1 MDSKISNPR
10 SLGKEDLIKS
20 LPKLDVKDENE
31 NININSTDS
40 QTRTP
45 PSLPSPTSLPYLN
58 SQKEISTDLQ
68 QKQIDNN
75 TGVLPT
81 QNNITNNNSSK
92 KEDSTVKTAEKND
105 RSSTSPV
112 SGNTGTPTAA
122 TASSESSSTT
132 SSLLQRSSSTVNL
145 TTNIISPK
153 LSQAKLSTNP
163 RNTPS
168 TSTNNIASLAMNTSS
183 SSTNSV
189 VPTLSRNTSSYNNNK
204 KPLKLYILNSFNEE
218 NFLQILRIILASIYL
233 FLIILTIPLA
243 FEIGG
248 VNCGLSYSI
257 TILLLYFF
265 LATLRV
271 LKYHRIISSF
281 IYYLQHLLLPSILFM
296 FLTLFQKNNLNG
308 STNTVNGVINDIPG
322 SNLESEIMNTDTIFK
337 KIWWNI
343 IIKAWKIFLIN
354 STPLFTILEGF
365 CSLLSIQAIGQ
376 MSKWLIKHRSDTWS
390 IINLIASA
398 CVLSACL
405 FFVVKIYVA
414 PIDLQNIGFMS
425 ASLLGSAFTCTGFIT
440 IFGIYTGKG
449 SPLECSLMF
458 AYIVKCSYDLFPEL
472 SERNVDS
479 LFKFIMDEF
488 KKMDYQANN
497 LNKDFINSVSNLFSH
512 HNANNIVSNK
522 LVDNTSKLLVNNDNL
537 NYTLNNFNYKNL
549 FSYDFIKNL
558 IKSIW
563 FKFINRNP
571 NLLII
576 EKKNIEKYSNKV
588 SDIFFN
594 IILKFITEN
603 FPRSFES
610 LYDFL
615 KLAAN
620 NLTVPIILTLAYRI
634 GVFFAATKIIP
645 ILQPS
650 SSFSNNKFHHNSS
663 NNSSP
668 LNSVPSSPV
677 IDSPF
682 RDVNGN
688 GNGGNSNNGIG
699 ISSLRDKHY
708 VESDS
713 DEMMSNSPPSSS
725 LSLTELG
732 NSSKSVNE
740 SGGLFNSPT
749 NNRSKKLKRR
759 SLKKKSKSSAN
770 FNNNNYNG
778 HNGNANINNKKKKEL
793 DQSTS
798 SRLIYLYSPCI
809 IIAVYTNLMIQYN
822 DELDTQNHIWN
833 WLNYKFF
840 NLTNINTT
848 NDSTY
853 VQSWQFWNWVNI
865 FTVLSLYFLELISY
879 DPHDSSLT
887 DHWKG

>member
-1 MDSKISNPR
+1 MDSKISNST
-10 SLGKEDLIKS
+10 SLGKDDLLKS
-20 LPKLDVKDENE
+20 LPKLDVKIE
-31 NININSTDS
+31 NIDS
-40 QTRTP
+40 ETKSQTP
-45 PSLPSPTSLPYLN
+45 PSLPSPNSLPNLN
-58 SQKEISTDLQ
+58 SQKENDTNSK
-68 QKQIDNN
+68 KQIDNN
-75 TGVLPT
+75 SVLPI
-81 QNNITNNNSSK
+81 QNNNSIK
-92 KEDSTVKTAEKND
+92 QEDSTVKTSSKND
-105 RSSTSPV
+105 RSSPSPV
-112 SGNTGTPTAA
+112 SGNTGTSTTAA
-122 TASSESSSTT
+122 ASSDSSSPT

-153 LSQAKLSTNP
+153 LAQTKSTTNS
-163 RNTPS
+163 RITPS
-168 TSTNNIASLAMNTSS
+168 TSTNNIASLAMNNSS

-189 VPTLSRNTSSYNNNK
+189 VPTPSRNANNNNNSK
-204 KPLKLYILNSFNEE
+204 KPLKFYKLSSFNEE

-257 TILLLYFF
+257 TILILYFF

-308 STNTVNGVINDIPG
+308 GGTTTGNGLINDNTV
-322 SNLESEIMNTDTIFK
+322 SNFESDIMNTDTIFK

-512 HNANNIVSNK
+512 HNSNNIVNNK
-522 LVDNTSKLLVNNDNL
+522 LIDNTNKLLINNDNL
-537 NYTLNNFNYKNL
+537 NLTLNNFNYKNL

-650 SSFSNNKFHHNSS
+650 SSFSKNKFHHNSS

-668 LNSVPSSPV
+668 LNSVPSSP
-677 IDSPF
+677 ILESPF
-682 RDVNGN
+682 RDGK
-688 GNGGNSNNGIG
+688 GNSGNSSNGIG
-699 ISSLRDKHY
+699 ISSLRDKQY
-708 VESDS
+708 AESDS

-725 LSLTELG
+725 LSLIELG
-732 NSSKSVNE
+732 NSSKSVNGSGGI

-749 NNRSKKLKRR
+749 NNRSKRLKKK
-759 SLKKKSKSSAN
+759 SLKKKSKNSTNS
-770 FNNNNYNG
+770 NNNNNN
-778 HNGNANINNKKKKEL
+778 NGNNSNGNDTNNKKKKEL

-822 DELDTQNHIWN
+822 DELDTQNHFWN

-840 NLTNINTT
+840 NLTNINTI

-865 FTVLSLYFLELISY
+865 FTVLFLYFLELISN

>member
-1 MDSKISNPR
+1 MDSKISNST
-10 SLGKEDLIKS
+10 SLGKDDLLKS
-20 LPKLDVKDENE
+20 LPKLDVKIE
-31 NININSTDS
+31 NIDS
-40 QTRTP
+40 ETKSQTP
-45 PSLPSPTSLPYLN
+45 PSLPSPNSLPNLN
-58 SQKEISTDLQ
+58 SQKENDTNSK
-68 QKQIDNN
+68 KQIDNN
-75 TGVLPT
+75 SVLPI
-81 QNNITNNNSSK
+81 QNNNSIK
-92 KEDSTVKTAEKND
+92 QEDSTVKTSSKND
-105 RSSTSPV
+105 RSSPSPV
-112 SGNTGTPTAA
+112 SGNTGTSTTAA
-122 TASSESSSTT
+122 ASSDSSSPT

-153 LSQAKLSTNP
+153 LAQTKSTTNS
-163 RNTPS
+163 RITPS
-168 TSTNNIASLAMNTSS
+168 TSTNNIASLAMNNSS

-189 VPTLSRNTSSYNNNK
+189 VPTPSRNANNNNNSK
-204 KPLKLYILNSFNEE
+204 KPLKFYKLSSFNEE

-257 TILLLYFF
+257 TILILYFF

-308 STNTVNGVINDIPG
+308 GGTTTGNGLINDNTV
-322 SNLESEIMNTDTIFK
+322 SNFESDIMNTDTIFK

-425 ASLLGSAFTCTGFIT
+425 ASLLGSAFTCIGFIT

-512 HNANNIVSNK
+512 HNSNNIVNNK
-522 LVDNTSKLLVNNDNL
+522 LIDNTNKLLINNDNL
-537 NYTLNNFNYKNL
+537 NLTLNNFNYKNL

-650 SSFSNNKFHHNSS
+650 SSFSKNKFHHNSS

-668 LNSVPSSPV
+668 LNSVPSSP
-677 IDSPF
+677 ILESPF
-682 RDVNGN
+682 RDGN
-688 GNGGNSNNGIG
+688 GNSGNSSNGIG
-699 ISSLRDKHY
+699 ISSLRDKQY
-708 VESDS
+708 AESDS

-725 LSLTELG
+725 LSLIELG
-732 NSSKSVNE
+732 NSSKSVNGSGGI

-749 NNRSKKLKRR
+749 NNRSKRLKKK
-759 SLKKKSKSSAN
+759 SLKKKSKNSTNS
-770 FNNNNYNG
+770 NNNNNN
-778 HNGNANINNKKKKEL
+778 NGNNSNGNDTNNKKKKEL

-822 DELDTQNHIWN
+822 DELDTQNHFWN

-840 NLTNINTT
+840 NLTNINTI

-865 FTVLSLYFLELISY
+865 FTVLFLYFLELISN

>member
-1 MDSKISNPR
+1 MDSKISNST
-10 SLGKEDLIKS
+10 SLGKDDLLKS
-20 LPKLDVKDENE
+20 LPKLDVKIE
-31 NININSTDS
+31 NIDS
-40 QTRTP
+40 ETKSQTP
-45 PSLPSPTSLPYLN
+45 PSLPSPNSLPNLN
-58 SQKEISTDLQ
+58 SQKENDTNSK
-68 QKQIDNN
+68 KQIDNN
-75 TGVLPT
+75 SVLPI
-81 QNNITNNNSSK
+81 QNNNSIK
-92 KEDSTVKTAEKND
+92 QEDSTVKTSSKND
-105 RSSTSPV
+105 RSSPSPV
-112 SGNTGTPTAA
+112 SGNTGTSTTAA
-122 TASSESSSTT
+122 ASSDSSSPTP
-132 SSLLQRSSSTVNL
+132 SLLQRSSSTVNL

-153 LSQAKLSTNP
+153 LAQTKSTTNS
-163 RNTPS
+163 RITPS
-168 TSTNNIASLAMNTSS
+168 TSTNNIASLAMNNSS

-189 VPTLSRNTSSYNNNK
+189 VPTPSRNANNNNNSK
-204 KPLKLYILNSFNEE
+204 KPLKFYKLSSFNEE

-257 TILLLYFF
+257 TILILYFF

-308 STNTVNGVINDIPG
+308 GGTTTGNGLINDNTV
-322 SNLESEIMNTDTIFK
+322 SNFESDIMNTDTIFK

-512 HNANNIVSNK
+512 HNSNNIVNNK
-522 LVDNTSKLLVNNDNL
+522 LIDNTNKLLINNDNL
-537 NYTLNNFNYKNL
+537 NLTLNNFNYKNL

-650 SSFSNNKFHHNSS
+650 SSFSKNKFHHNSS

-668 LNSVPSSPV
+668 LNSVPSSP
-677 IDSPF
+677 ILESPF
-682 RDVNGN
+682 RDGN
-688 GNGGNSNNGIG
+688 GNSGNSSNGIG
-699 ISSLRDKHY
+699 SSLRDKQY
-708 VESDS
+708 AESDS

-725 LSLTELG
+725 LSLIELG
-732 NSSKSVNE
+732 NSSKSVNGSGGI

-749 NNRSKKLKRR
+749 NNRSKRLKKK
-759 SLKKKSKSSAN
+759 SLKKKSKNSTNS
-770 FNNNNYNG
+770 NNNNNN
-778 HNGNANINNKKKKEL
+778 NGNNSNGNDTNNKKKKEL

-822 DELDTQNHIWN
+822 DELDTQNHFWN

-840 NLTNINTT
+840 NLTNINTI

-865 FTVLSLYFLELISY
+865 FTVLFLYFLELISN